1 MADWNAELYSKFE
14 KERTLPCYDLVR
26 VVETVPETV
35 LDVGCG
41 IGNSTQVLADTF
53 PAAHIIGADN
63 SPDMLRYARENHPGL
78 EFIELDAAHDLEKL
92 PEKYDLVFSNACL
105 QWLPDHRTRIRELMG
120 LLNEGGTLAV
130 QIPSQAKHPVHHL
143 LTETAHGA
151 RWQGKITSFRQYNE
165 LTEEEYFDA
174 LSENAS
180 AFLMWEIMYFF
191 ECPRTRASSNG
202 IAARVCARISRNC
215 ATRTR
220 RHSKPKS
227 LTASGS
233 CTRCRK
239 TEALFSASR
248 VCSSR
253 RESKSA

>member
-26 VVETVPETV
+26 AVETVPETV

-180 AFLMWEIMYFF
+180 AFRMWEIMYFF
-191 ECPRTRASSNG
+191 EMPSHESILEWYRGTGLRPYLAQLCDEDKTAFEAEILDGIRKLYPVQKNGSIIFRFPRLFF
-202 IAARVCARISRNC
+202 AAR
-215 ATRTR
+215 
-220 RHSKPKS
+220 K
-227 LTASGS
+227 
-233 CTRCRK
+233 
-239 TEALFSASR
+239 
-248 VCSSR
+248 
-253 RESKSA
+253 

>member
-26 VVETVPETV
+26 AVETVPETV
-35 LDVGCG
+35 LDVD
-41 IGNSTQVLADTF
+41 STQVLADTF

-105 QWLPDHRTRIRELMG
+105 QWLPDHKTRIRELMG
-120 LLNEGGTLAV
+120 LLNAGGTLAV

-143 LTETAHGA
+143 LTKTAHGA

-180 AFLMWEIMYFF
+180 AFRMWEIMYFF
-191 ECPRTRASSNG
+191 EMPSHESILEWYRGTGLRPYLAQLCDEDKAAFEAEILDGIRKLYPVQKNGSIIFRFPRLFF
-202 IAARVCARISRNC
+202 AAR
-215 ATRTR
+215 
-220 RHSKPKS
+220 K
-227 LTASGS
+227 
-233 CTRCRK
+233 
-239 TEALFSASR
+239 
-248 VCSSR
+248 
-253 RESKSA
+253 